1 MRINTNVSAL
11 GAARNLGSVQSSIAK
26 SSEKLSSGF
35 RINRASDDAAGLG
48 VANTFASDIRAYT
61 QASSNAEQAQAVFNI
76 AEGAT
81 SSIVSL
87 LQRMKELAVQ
97 SASDT
102 VDSNARA
109 RANAEYV
116 ALYNEMDRTIDTSKF
131 QGNVILDGTYG
142 KVAGTATTTFASVG
156 IYSVTQASTATA
168 GTYTLQSASAT
179 QVKLINGSTS
189 QTLTVGLTAGT
200 NNALNFSVFG
210 ITVNTDNAIAI
221 GNTQQLTAT
230 IVAGAA
236 SGNGTFQVGAS
247 GSGSSDTITTTASD
261 FDLATTQGLVA
272 ATDVT
277 TLANASSAISVLDTA
292 INTSSTVLGKI
303 GAYQSRV
310 ASATTNLKTLIQ
322 NYQAAE
328 SVIRDVDMAQEMVK
342 FSKNQ
347 VLSQAGTAVLAQA
360 NQAGQGIL
368 RLFQ

>member
-11 GAARNLGSVQSSIAK
+11 GAARNLGTVQSAIAK

-35 RINRASDDAAGLG
+35 RINHASDDAAGLG
-48 VANTFASDIRAYT
+48 VANTLASDIRAYS

-81 SSIVSL
+81 GSIVTM

-102 VDSNARA
+102 VDSNARS
-109 RANAEYV
+109 RAQDEY
-116 ALYNEMDRTIDTSKF
+116 ASLYSEIDRTIKTSKF
-131 QGNVILDGTYG
+131 QGNVLLDGSYG
-142 KVAGTATTTFASVG
+142 KTAGTATTTFASVG
-156 IYSVTQASTATA
+156 IYSVTQAATATA

-179 QVKLINGSTS
+179 QVKLINASTA

-200 NNALNFSVFG
+200 NNALAFSVFG
-210 ITVNTDNAIAI
+210 VTVNTDNAIAI

-230 IVAGAA
+230 IIAGAA
-236 SGNGTFQVGAS
+236 SGSGTFQVGAS
-247 GSGSSDTITTTASD
+247 NSGTNDTVTTTASD
-261 FDLATTQGLVA
+261 FDLAASQVLLA
-272 ATDVT
+272 AGNIS
-277 TLANASSAISVLDTA
+277 TLAAASTAITTVDTA
-292 INTSSTVLGKI
+292 LNVTSTVLGKV

-310 ASATTNLKTLIQ
+310 GSALNNLKTLIQ

-328 SVIRDVDMAQEMVK
+328 SVIRDVDMASEMVK

-347 VLSQAGTAVLAQA
+347 VLAQAGTAMLAQA

>member
-11 GAARNLGSVQSSIAK
+11 GAARTLGTVQAAIAK

-35 RINRASDDAAGLG
+35 RINHASDDAAGLG
-48 VANTFASDIRAYT
+48 VANTLGSDIRAYT
-61 QASSNAEQAQAVFNI
+61 QAASNGEQAQAVFNI
-76 AEGAT
+76 AEGAAG
-81 SSIVSL
+81 SIVSL

-102 VDSNARA
+102 VDSNGRA
-109 RANAEYV
+109 RAQSEYA
-116 ALYNEMDRTIDTSKF
+116 ALYAEMDRTIKTSKF

-142 KVAGTATTTFASVG
+142 KTAGATSATFASVG
-156 IYSVTQASTATA
+156 IYSVSQVSTATA

-179 QVKLINGSTS
+179 QVKLINASTA

-221 GNTQQLTAT
+221 GNTAQLTAT
-230 IVAGAA
+230 VTAGAA
-236 SGNGTFQVGAS
+236 SGSGTFQVGAS
-247 GSGSSDTITTTASD
+247 GSGTDDTITTTASD
-261 FDLATTQGLVA
+261 FDLATSQGLVA
-272 ATDVT
+272 ATGVT
-277 TLANASSAISVLDTA
+277 TLAAASTAIGVLDTA
-292 INTSSTVLGKI
+292 INVSSTVLGKI

-310 ASATTNLKTLIQ
+310 SSAGNNLKTLIQ

-347 VLSQAGTAVLAQA
+347 VLAQAGTAMLAQA

>member
-11 GAARNLGSVQSSIAK
+11 AAARNLGNVNAAIAK

-48 VANTFASDIRAYT
+48 IANTLASDIRAYT
-61 QASSNAEQAQAVFNI
+61 QAGSNADQAQAVFNI

-81 SSIVSL
+81 SSIVAL

-97 SASDT
+97 AASDT
-102 VDSNARA
+102 VDSNGRA
-109 RANAEYV
+109 RAQSEYA

-142 KVAGTATTTFASVG
+142 KTAGSTSATFASVG
-156 IYSVTQASTATA
+156 IYSVSQTATATA

-179 QVKLINGSTS
+179 EVKLINASTA

-200 NNALNFSVFG
+200 NNSLNFSVFG

-230 IVAGAA
+230 ITAGSA
-236 SGNGTFQVGAS
+236 SGSGTFQVGAS
-247 GSGSSDTITTTASD
+247 GSGTADTITTTASD
-261 FDLATTQGLVA
+261 FDLATQQGLVA
-272 ATDVT
+272 ATSIT
-277 TLANASSAISVLDTA
+277 TASNASTAMGVLDTA
-292 INTSSTVLGKI
+292 LNASATVLGKI

-310 ASATTNLKTLIQ
+310 NSASQNLKTLIQ

-328 SVIRDVDMAQEMVK
+328 SVIRDVDIAQEMVK

-347 VLSQAGTAVLAQA
+347 VLAQAGAAVLAQA
-360 NQAGQGIL
+360 NQAGQGVL

>member
-11 GAARNLGSVQSSIAK
+11 GAARNLGTVNAAIAK

-48 VANTFASDIRAYT
+48 VANTFASDIRAYG

-81 SSIVSL
+81 SSIVAL

-97 SASDT
+97 AASDT
-102 VDSNARA
+102 VDSAART
-109 RANAEYV
+109 RANDEYV
-116 ALYNEMDRTIDTSKF
+116 ALYNEMDRTIKTSKF

-142 KVAGTATTTFASVG
+142 KTAGATSATFASVG
-156 IYSVTQASTATA
+156 IYSVSQASTATA

-179 QVKLINGSTS
+179 QVKLINATTA

-236 SGNGTFQVGAS
+236 SGSGTFQVGAS

-261 FDLATTQGLVA
+261 FDLATQQAAVA
-272 ATDVT
+272 ATSVT
-277 TLANASSAISVLDTA
+277 TLALASAAVTA
-292 INTSSTVLGKI
+292 VETALGTSSTVLGKI

-310 ASATTNLKTLIQ
+310 GSALNNLKTLIQ

-347 VLSQAGTAVLAQA
+347 VLAQAGAAVLAQA